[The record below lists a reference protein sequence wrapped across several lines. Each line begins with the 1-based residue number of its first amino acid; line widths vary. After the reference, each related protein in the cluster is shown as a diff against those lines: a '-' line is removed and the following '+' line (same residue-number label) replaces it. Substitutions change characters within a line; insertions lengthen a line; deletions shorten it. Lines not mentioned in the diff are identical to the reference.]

1 MLKALFDIRPPE
13 KYPILILFSMFFC
26 IVFSS
31 ITGSAMKDAIF
42 LIHYEK
48 TYLPIMYL
56 FVAFVMIVFIKI
68 YNETSEGKNQLSL
81 LKITGAI
88 FSLSLLV
95 IQFFLNGI
103 IIPFFYIWIEIVT
116 IFSVMQ
122 FWIVAG
128 EIFNARQAKR
138 LFPLIIAG
146 GSLAA
151 ILSGYSIKPFL
162 TYFSSHNL
170 IYLTIGFLLT
180 NIFMAMFL
188 NPYLSTNEVVTTE
201 PMVGFNINNIRKD
214 PYLVS
219 IGIMIALSAIISRI
233 IDYQFKIVA
242 ASTFPDQEALV
253 SFFGTY
259 YGLSGFATLLM
270 QLSVTGFILKKL
282 GILLGLLILP
292 ISLAI
297 GSLGFLYS
305 GTLIMIFIAK
315 FSDQVFK
322 FSINN
327 SIKELLWLP
336 ISAKKKL
343 QTKPI
348 IDGVLRSGMEGLSG
362 LIIFLLVMLSILPQ
376 SQIHFLSILVLIG
389 IIAWV
394 WNSFGLVKGYISSIM
409 NSIENRRLNLD
420 EIKFS
425 INDSNTTETL
435 EKALLEK
442 NELRQLFAI
451 DLLWKLPLTPWKD
464 TLEYLFDKGP
474 LTIQRA
480 ILELTWQKQ
489 DIISNQLVMDKIK
502 KENNLSPHALL
513 CANDRG
519 IKELISTYSNFS
531 KHKNK
536 SIMVAYHVTV
546 LSKNMENL
554 KSKREVEKIHTSGN
568 EEYQIELI
576 NFLKRYPQLLSPK
589 HITNY
594 LKNGTTNIKNDILSF
609 LARNP
614 SSSYFEN
621 IFVLLEKPETIMS
634 ATKALLEI
642 NHYDAYFEMAKAI
655 SSPKVNIKSKKLSLR
670 LLPKFINNQPVDF
683 LFENL
688 NSSHLSLVN
697 ETSDALIG
705 ISKKQILSNNHFDL
719 IQKSITSLAHRAF
732 QLHLFKSTIDNES
745 SSSLIKDHI
754 DYDLSILIPVLLK
767 LGTLKEP
774 KIPIEKYIGYVES
787 DDKELLPYV
796 LELVDSTFSATSK
809 KFILPLIDPDVRPS
823 KIAIG
828 LFDTKFLSKNEIL
841 QSWIQSNHPWK
852 KSVALNYCLRNEK
865 IDILKKIEWKTE
877 NEDYVDH
884 KVYALLNDSEKKY
897 LNRNFLNNKILI
909 EETPVMYS
917 ILEKT
922 ILLKSVDLFQNIPGN
937 VLSKISQITSE
948 IHLEDKDII
957 FNEGEPGDSLFVI
970 ISGGVEIIKD
980 NHTIAVLEQGSCMG
994 EMSLLD
1000 HEPRSAKAITNGET
1014 ILLKIEQRGF
1024 FELMAGNSEIMKQ
1037 IVKLLTKRLR
1047 QTNQKLTDSEK

>member
-1 MLKALFDIRPPE
+1 MLNRLFDIRPPE
-13 KYPILILFSMFFC
+13 KYPIFILFFMFFC

-56 FVAFVMIVFIKI
+56 FVAFAMILFIKL
-68 YNETSEGKNQLSL
+68 YNENSEGKNQLSL
-81 LKITGAI
+81 LKITGVI
-88 FSLSLLV
+88 FSLSLL
-95 IQFFLNGI
+95 ILQFFLSGI
-103 IIPFFYIWIEIVT
+103 VIPLFYIWIEIVT

-162 TYFSSHNL
+162 IYFSSHNL

-180 NIFMAMFL
+180 NVFMAIFL
-188 NPYLSTNEVVTTE
+188 SPYIQSNEVAAPE
-201 PMVGFNINNIRKD
+201 PKVGLNINNLRND
-214 PYLVS
+214 SYLVS

-242 ASTFPDQEALV
+242 ASTFPDQDALV

-259 YGLSGFATLLM
+259 YGLTGFATLLM

-305 GTLIMIFIAK
+305 STLFMIFIAK

-336 ISAKKKL
+336 ISARKKL

-348 IDGVLRSGMEGLSG
+348 IDGVLRSSVEGVSG
-362 LIIFLLVMLSILPQ
+362 LIIFLLVVINILPE
-376 SQIHFLSILVLIG
+376 SQIHFLSILVLTG

-394 WNSFGLVKGYISSIM
+394 WNSFGLVKGYISSTM

-425 INDSNTTETL
+425 INDSNTIETL
-435 EKALLEK
+435 QKALLEK

-451 DLLWKLPLTPWKD
+451 DLLWNLPLDPWKD
-464 TLEYLFDKGP
+464 SLEHLFNKGTLTL
-474 LTIQRA
+474 QRA
-480 ILELTWQKQ
+480 ILELTWLQPG
-489 DIISNQLVMDKIK
+489 IISDQLVLDKIK
-502 KENNLSPHALL
+502 KENNVSPQALL

-519 IKELISTYSNFS
+519 IKEFIPTYLHFS
-531 KHKNK
+531 EHKNK
-536 SIMVAYHVTV
+536 SIMIAFHVAV
-546 LSKNMENL
+546 LSKNMNNII
-554 KSKREVEKIHTSGN
+554 SKQKIEKIHTSGN

-576 NFLKRYPQLLSPK
+576 DTLKRYPQLLLPK

-594 LKNGTTNIKNDILSF
+594 LQNGTNNIKNEVLNF

-614 SSSYFEN
+614 STSHFEN
-621 IFVLLEKPETIMS
+621 IFVLLEKSETRIS

-642 NHYDAYFEMAKAI
+642 NHYEAYFKMAKTI
-655 SSPKVNIKSKKLSLR
+655 SNPKVSINSKILSLR
-670 LLPKFINNQPVDF
+670 LLPKFINNQPIDF
-683 LFENL
+683 LFEIL

-697 ETSDALIG
+697 ETSNALIK
-705 ISKKQILSNNHFDL
+705 ISKKQILQDNHFDL
-719 IQKSITSLAHRAF
+719 IQDSIISLARRAF
-732 QLHLFKSTIDNES
+732 QLHLFKSTIGNES
-745 SSSLIKDHI
+745 SSLLIKDHI

-774 KIPIEKYIGYVES
+774 KIPIEKYIRYVKS
-787 DDKELLPYV
+787 NDKEVLPYV
-796 LELVDSTFSATSK
+796 LELIDSTFSADSK
-809 KFILPLIDPDVRPS
+809 NFILPLVDPDLRPS
-823 KIAIG
+823 KIAVG
-828 LFDTKFLSKNEIL
+828 LFETRFLSKNEML
-841 QSWIQSNHPWK
+841 LFWMESDHPWK
-852 KSVALNYCLRNEK
+852 RSITLNYCLGKEK
-865 IDILKKIEWKTE
+865 IDLLKKVKWKFE
-877 NEDYVDH
+877 NEDH
-884 KVYALLNDSEKKY
+884 RRYALLNDSEKKY

-909 EETPVMYS
+909 EEKFVMYS

-948 IHLEDKDII
+948 IHLEDKDVI
-957 FNEGEPGDSLFVI
+957 FNEGESGDSLFVI

-980 NHTIAVLEQGSCMG
+980 NHTIAVLEQGNCIG

-1000 HEPRSAKAITNGET
+1000 QEPRSAKAITNGET

-1037 IVKLLTKRLR
+1037 IVKLLTRRLR
-1047 QTNQKLTDSEK
+1047 QTNQKLTDSQK

>member
-56 FVAFVMIVFIKI
+56 FVAFVMIVFIKL
-68 YNETSEGKNQLSL
+68 YNETCEGKNQLSL
-81 LKITGAI
+81 LIITGFI
-88 FSLSLLV
+88 FSVSLLV

-170 IYLTIGFLLT
+170 IYLTIGFLLI
-180 NIFMAMFL
+180 NVFMAMFL
-188 NPYLSTNEVVTTE
+188 SPYMNTYEMVIKE
-201 PMVGFNINNIRKD
+201 PKVGSNINNLRND
-214 PYLVS
+214 SYLIS
-219 IGIMIALSAIISRI
+219 IGIMIALSAVTSRI

-242 ASTFPDQEALV
+242 ASTFPDQDALV

-259 YGLSGFATLLM
+259 YGLTGFATLLM

-282 GILLGLLILP
+282 GILTGLLILP
-292 ISLAI
+292 ISIAI

-305 GTLIMIFIAK
+305 NTLLLIFIAK

-336 ISAKKKL
+336 ISARKKL

-348 IDGVLRSGMEGLSG
+348 IDGVLRSGVEGLSG
-362 LIIFLLVMLSILPQ
+362 LIIFLLVILNVLPE
-376 SQIHFLSILVLIG
+376 SQIHFLSILVLTG
-389 IIAWV
+389 IVAWV
-394 WNSFGLVKGYISSIM
+394 WNSFGLVKGYIYSIM

-425 INDSNTTETL
+425 INDSNTVETL

-442 NELRQLFAI
+442 NELKQLFAI
-451 DLLWKLPLTPWKD
+451 DLLWNLPLDPWKD
-464 TLEYLFDKGP
+464 SLEYLFDKGT
-474 LTIQRA
+474 LTLQRA
-480 ILELTWQKQ
+480 ILELTWKQ
-489 DIISNQLVMDKIK
+489 PDIISNQLVLDKIK
-502 KENNLSPHALL
+502 KENNLSPQALL

-519 IKELISTYSNFS
+519 IEEFIPTHINFIE
-531 KHKNK
+531 HKNK
-536 SIMVAYHVTV
+536 SIMIAYHVTI
-546 LSKNMENL
+546 LSKNVKNV
-554 KSKREVEKIHTSGN
+554 KSKREIEKIHKNEN

-576 NFLKRYPQLLSPK
+576 GFLKRYPQLLSPR

-594 LKNGTTNIKNDILSF
+594 LQNGTKNIKNEVLNF
-609 LARNP
+609 LAKNP
-614 SSSYFEN
+614 SSSHFEN
-621 IFVLLEKPETIMS
+621 IYVLLEKSETRIS

-642 NHYDAYFEMAKAI
+642 NHYEAYFKMAKTI
-655 SSPKVNIKSKKLSLR
+655 SDPDTSIKSKRLSLS
-670 LLPKFINNQPVDF
+670 LLPKFINNQPIDF
-683 LFENL
+683 LFEIL

-697 ETSDALIG
+697 ETSNALIK
-705 ISKKQILSNNHFDL
+705 ISKKQILSDDHFDL
-719 IQKSITSLAHRAF
+719 IQDSIISLAHRAF
-732 QLHLFKSTIDNES
+732 QLHLFKSTIGDES
-745 SSSLIKDHI
+745 SSLLIKDHI

-774 KIPIEKYIGYVES
+774 KIPIEKYIRYVRS
-787 DDKELLPYV
+787 GDKEVLPYV
-796 LELVDSTFSATSK
+796 LELIDSTFSANSK
-809 KFILPLIDPDVRPS
+809 NFILPLVDPDIRPS
-823 KIAIG
+823 KIAVG
-828 LFDTKFLSKNEIL
+828 LFGTKFLSKDEIL
-841 QSWIQSNHPWK
+841 LFWMESNHPWK
-852 KSVALNYCLRNEK
+852 RSIALNYCLGNEK
-865 IDILKKIEWKTE
+865 IDLLKKVKWKSE
-877 NEDYVDH
+877 NEDH
-884 KVYALLNDSEKKY
+884 GRYALLNDAEKKY

-909 EETPVMYS
+909 EEKPIMYS

-937 VLSKISQITSE
+937 LLSKISQITSE

-957 FNEGEPGDSLFVI
+957 FNEGESGDSLFVI

-980 NHTIAVLEQGSCMG
+980 NHTIAVLEQGNCIG

-1000 HEPRSAKAITNGET
+1000 QEPRSAKAITNGET

-1047 QTNQKLTDSEK
+1047 QTNQKLTDSQK